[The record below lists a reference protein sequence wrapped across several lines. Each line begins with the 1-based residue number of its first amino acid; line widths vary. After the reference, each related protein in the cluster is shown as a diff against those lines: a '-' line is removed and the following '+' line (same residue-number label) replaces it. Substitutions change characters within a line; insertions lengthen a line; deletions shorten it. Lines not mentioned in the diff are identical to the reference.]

1 MKNPPKITPWPVF
14 QPLFFWAQIFVSHQS
29 LERFF
34 AFYWFQIYWL
44 CRFSSGFLY
53 LNGQWSWPL
62 KTRRKTNPVT
72 RTFFWYPQ
80 QQLKNVAWGGLI
92 ATFRDESKFEN
103 LIPTSCLSSSRHG
116 LITTY
121 ADSKAS
127 KVCGGSHPKVPLSNL
142 VRKTLFSQESD
153 DNTN

>member
-14 QPLFFWAQIFVSHQS
+14 QPLFFLSPNICLSS
-29 LERFF
+29 IYRFF

-44 CRFSSGFLY
+44 CRFSFGFLY

-72 RTFFWYPQ
+72 RTFFWYP
-80 QQLKNVAWGGLI
+80 QLKNVAWGGLI

-127 KVCGGSHPKVPLSNL
+127 KVCGGSPKVPLSNL